1 MPYMTSYPLHTHDT
15 LTHFTLATLSSLH
28 TLIPWHTDTILLC
41 ILIISDIIDTL
52 LYFTFHFFTS
62 HHIYH
67 DIMTPCPLWHHN
79 PITMFPC
86 HTWHHDI
93 ITHYNPSIP
102 LHFVTLTPLHSQIPL
117 YTDTIT
123 IHTLTSYDITDTLLY
138 KSPCFL
144 TPLTLKPISL
154 HNLPSLP

>member
-1 MPYMTSYPLHTHDT
+1 MSYMTSYPLHTNDT
-15 LTHFTLATLSSLH
+15 LTHFTLSTLSSLH
-28 TLIPWHTDTILLC
+28 TLIPWHTDTITPC
-41 ILIISDIIDTL
+41 TPQISDITETL
-52 LYFTFHFFTS
+52 LHFTLHLFTS

-67 DIMTPCPLWHHN
+67 DITLPCPLWHHN

-93 ITHYNPSIP
+93 ITHYTPYIP
-102 LHFVTLTPLHSQIPL
+102 LHFVTLTSLHSQIPL

-123 IHTLTSYDITDTLLY
+123 IHTSLISDITKTSPH

-144 TPLTLKPISL
+144 TPLTLKPHI
-154 HNLPSLP
+154 PP